1 MKLIEISN
9 FTKYATYFEITVTY
23 RQLIP
28 DSIKNDTALLYK
40 AHEIAQNNEAYIQT
54 VDNVDYIVS
63 DKRYSC
69 QIDENGIIDLVANG
83 EPFEG
88 TLQEFFAK
96 LTVWHNEGKQQ
107 VEMLA
112 YYLLNNPY
120 APELLIG
127 KYYNGTDWK
136 DSE

>member
-1 MKLIEISN
+1 MKLIELSN
-9 FTKYATYFEITVTY
+9 YTNNGSYFEITVTY

-28 DSIKNDTALLYK
+28 DSIKNNSALLYK
-40 AHEIAQNNEAYIQT
+40 AHEIAQNNSAYIQII
-54 VDNVDYIVS
+54 DGIEYIVS

-69 QIDENGIIDLVANG
+69 TIEDGIIHLEPNG
-83 EPFEG
+83 DEFTG
-88 TLQEFFAK
+88 TLDEFFAK
-96 LTVWHNEGKQQ
+96 LIVWHNDGKQQ

-112 YYLLNNPY
+112 YYLLNNPN

-127 KYYNGTDWK
+127 KYYDGTDWK